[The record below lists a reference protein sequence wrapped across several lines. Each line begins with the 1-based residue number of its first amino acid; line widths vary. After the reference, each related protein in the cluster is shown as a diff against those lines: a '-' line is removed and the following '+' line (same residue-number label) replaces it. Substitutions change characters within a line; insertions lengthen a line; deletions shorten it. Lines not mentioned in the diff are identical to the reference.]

1 MSDEVLYYGADIIN
15 SKAFQKM
22 NKFMQHGDTTTL
34 EHSINV
40 AEVALR
46 FVKKYNI
53 KCDRRSLIV
62 GCLLHD
68 FFLYDYHDKNY
79 KRKKLHAFRHPTIA
93 LTNAEKYFDL
103 NKTEKEII
111 KKHMWPVTI
120 IMPKR
125 KETWIVVW
133 ADKVCA
139 IKELLNIPNRQNHIE
154 KTKSL
159 IQ

>member
-53 KCDRRSLIV
+53 KVVLGSDSHSAKYI
-62 GCLLHD
+62 
-68 FFLYDYHDKNY
+68 DKY
-79 KRKKLHAFRHPTIA
+79 
-93 LTNAEKYFDL
+93 
-103 NKTEKEII
+103 EI
-111 KKHMWPVTI
+111 
-120 IMPKR
+120 
-125 KETWIVVW
+125 
-133 ADKVCA
+133 
-139 IKELLNIPNRQNHIE
+139 NI
-154 KTKSL
+154 
-159 IQ
+159 